1 MRNWKN
7 RTEML
12 LGSTTVE
19 NFEKKHVI
27 VFGIGGVGGHLVET
41 LVRAG
46 IGEVTIVDFDV
57 VDESNINRQLIALH
71 STIGRAKIDV
81 LSERL
86 LDINPKLKLHTECVR
101 YSTDSYCE
109 FDLSKYDFVAD
120 AIDEV
125 TGKLILAEEVQKVGV
140 PFIAA
145 MGAGDK
151 IDPTKIQ
158 ISTLYQTKVCPLA
171 RVMRQEG
178 RKRNLEDYPV
188 VYSTE
193 KPNKA
198 DKSAGRTPTTI
209 AYMPPMVGMFMAYYI
224 LNTWIETER

>member
-1 MRNWKN
+1 
-7 RTEML
+7 ML
-12 LGSTTVE
+12 LGNETVE
-19 NFEKKHVI
+19 AFESKHVI
-27 VFGIGGVGGHLVET
+27 IFGIGGVGGHFVET

-46 IGEVTIVDFDV
+46 VGEITIVDFDI
-57 VDESNINRQLIALH
+57 VDETNINRQLIALH
-71 STIGRAKIDV
+71 STVGEPKVDV
-81 LSERL
+81 LSKRL
-86 LDINPKLKLHTECVR
+86 LDINPDLKIHTEKVR
-101 YSTDSYCE
+101 YGNDNFE
-109 FDLSKYDFVAD
+109 DFDLTQYDFVAD

-125 TGKLILAEEVQKVGV
+125 TGKLLLAEEAQKAEVS
-140 PFIAA
+140 FIAA

-158 ISTLYQTKVCPLA
+158 ISTLYETDVCPLA
-171 RVMRQEG
+171 RVMRQEA

-188 VYSTE
+188 VFSTE

-224 LNTWIETER
+224 LHSWIETER